1 MNNNNYIIGVDIGG
15 TTYSSTCF
23 DINGNVIENSSTAL
37 ICSSNSTENL
47 LDNISNQIKG
57 LFKERKVIGVGIAS
71 PGPLNAIE
79 GEILETP
86 NLILLKNC
94 KIISELQKRL
104 KIKCK
109 LENDANLFTLGEFNQ
124 YQNQKDVFIGITL
137 GTGLGFGLVINNKL
151 FTGAHGM
158 GGEYSISPFGNGN
171 WESRISINALKK
183 LSQIHLDNILD
194 PKVIYKMASE
204 QDKDA
209 LKIWDEFG
217 KSIGIFLSHTI
228 NMLDPNA
235 ISIGGGLSNAYKLF
249 KKSMLKNIE
258 KYCPVYSHHKI
269 DIYES
274 HNKELSAKLGAASLV
289 IDK

>member
-1 MNNNNYIIGVDIGG
+1 MNEKYYIGVDIGG
-15 TTYSSTCF
+15 TTYSATCF
-23 DINGNVIENSSTAL
+23 DKLGNIKENSATNL
-37 ICSSNSTENL
+37 ISSSNSTNDL
-47 LDNISNQIKG
+47 LDDISNQIKS
-57 LFKERKVIGVGIAS
+57 LMQNRKIKGIGIAC
-71 PGPLNAIE
+71 PGPLSAKE
-79 GEILETP
+79 GKILDTP
-86 NLILLKNC
+86 NLILLQNC
-94 KIISELQKRL
+94 RLVSELEKRL
-104 KIKCK
+104 KIECK
-109 LENDANLFTLGEFNQ
+109 LENDANLFALGEYSQ

-137 GTGLGFGLVINNKL
+137 GTGLGFGLVINNQL

-158 GGEYSISPFGNGN
+158 GGEYGISPFGNGN

-194 PKVIYKMASE
+194 PKLIYKMASE

-217 KSIGIFLSHTI
+217 MSIGIFLSHTI

-235 ISIGGGLSNAYKLF
+235 ISIGGGLSNAYNFF
-249 KKSMLKNIE
+249 KPSMLKNIE
-258 KYCPVYSHHKI
+258 KYCPAYSHHKI

-274 HNKELSAKLGAASLV
+274 HNKELSTKLGAASLI